1 MEYLELKENLLKLY
15 DQFFKNMK
23 IDPQTG
29 IVNGYSKRFT
39 GYPYIGRNY
48 CNAPIRILFI
58 PLDVGEDA
66 CADRNTFLT
75 FQDRQDI
82 FRDGMLDFNY
92 HIAGLY
98 ATALFILKDT
108 MGYQQA
114 WEILCK
120 ERDCSNKISIRR
132 TSEFLPQD
140 LMSYVAYENRY
151 RFVTINRKGE
161 RKGNK
166 DRVWLNLEIERQMLM
181 DEIEL
186 FSPNII
192 VFQGKYGI
200 GDCNIDKL
208 REKYKVMI
216 TGHPS
221 CYQHKMNTIQY
232 ILDNIGSQIG

>member
-1 MEYLELKENLLKLY
+1 MNIEELRKSLKDRY
-15 DQFFKNMK
+15 DQFFKDMG

-29 IVNGYSKRFT
+29 IVKGTSKRFT

-58 PLDVGEDA
+58 PLDVGKDE
-66 CADRNTFLT
+66 CAENNTYHS

-82 FRDGMLDFNY
+82 FPDGMLDFNY

-98 ATALFILKDT
+98 ATALFILKDV

-120 ERDCSNKISIRR
+120 EQNCSNKISIRR
-132 TSEFLPQD
+132 AYHYLPKD

-151 RFVTINRKGE
+151 RFVTIGRDSE
-161 RKGNK
+161 RKGGK
-166 DRVWLNLEIERQMLM
+166 DRVWLDVDLERQMLM

-192 VFQGKYGI
+192 VFQGLQGVH
-200 GDCNIDKL
+200 DCNIAEL
-208 REKYKVMI
+208 RGKYKVII

-221 CYQHKMNTIQY
+221 CWQHRMNKIQY
-232 ILDNIGSQIG
+232 IIDNIRPQL

>member
-1 MEYLELKENLLKLY
+1 MEYIELRDKLLKRY
-15 DQFFKNMK
+15 DRFFKDME

-29 IVNGYSKRFT
+29 IVNSSSKRFT

-58 PLDVGEDA
+58 PLDVGEDE
-66 CADRNTFLT
+66 CADKNTYHS

-82 FRDGMLDFNY
+82 FPDGMLDFNY

-98 ATALFILKDT
+98 ATALFILKDV

-114 WEILCK
+114 WEMLCK

-132 TSEFLPQD
+132 TYDFLPKD

-151 RFVTINRKGE
+151 RFVTVKREDE
-161 RKGNK
+161 RKGDK
-166 DRVWLNLEIERQMLM
+166 DRVWLNLDIERQMLM

-192 VFQGKYGI
+192 VFQGKEGLN
-200 GDCNIDKL
+200 GCNINELQK
-208 REKYKVMI
+208 KYKVI
-216 TGHPS
+216 VTGHPS
-221 CYQHKMNTIQY
+221 CYQHKMNRIQY
-232 ILDNIGSQIG
+232 ILDNIGPQLN